1 MIPTK
6 PKGFSQRLA
15 TDEDATP
22 LDDKRFLLTEAA
34 KRKGAVAVH
43 WQTFHRVNDEEMYG
57 KFRNL
62 IYQGQSPWEWCRPGR
77 QVALGTFLV
86 LVVLGLIWDK
96 KDLERKRQGKTLKG
110 PVLVSRW
117 QFNHFKQSDGI
128 GFRTE
133 ETPSWQEKVFRWRR
147 DRRRVRIR
155 AEEECG
161 HFLLMGD
168 TGTGK
173 SVLIQQLLDQ
183 VRARGEAAIIY
194 DSALEFVPR
203 YYDPSRGDLILNP
216 LDVRTPY
223 WSPAEEVLG
232 PGEAITIAKSLFP
245 DKEEVQKFFTE
256 SPRRIFAHLLSFRP
270 TPQEL
275 IHWMQ
280 VPEEIDK
287 RTHGT
292 DLASLVD
299 HQAPPQRLGVL
310 SSLTMVADALKLLP
324 NEHETSRKWNAAS
337 WAQERKGW
345 LFISS
350 RPETREALR
359 PLISM
364 WLDMLILRLMS
375 ANRRWAQRYPVWIFL
390 DELPT
395 LQNLPQLPT
404 ALTESRKSNL
414 RIVVGIQGRSQLEVV
429 YGRLAE
435 AMLSQPT
442 TKIFLRTTEPRA
454 AKWISECIGEIT
466 VERLREG
473 VTAAVRDYR
482 DSLNLAMDR
491 TTEPLVAPA
500 EITGLHDL
508 RGYLKSL
515 NYVVKISVAPS
526 PLLHRAAEFLPRTI
540 SLQPNEVIQTELPTE
555 NKPAN
560 SRLKDRQLVPMPQPK
575 PGQGHLFY

>member
-1 MIPTK
+1 
-6 PKGFSQRLA
+6 
-15 TDEDATP
+15 
-22 LDDKRFLLTEAA
+22 
-34 KRKGAVAVH
+34 
-43 WQTFHRVNDEEMYG
+43 
-57 KFRNL
+57 
-62 IYQGQSPWEWCRPGR
+62 PGR

-86 LVVLGLIWDK
+86 LVALGLIWDK
-96 KDLERKRQGKTLKG
+96 KDLERKRHGKTLKG

-133 ETPSWQEKVFRWRR
+133 EPPSWQEKVFRR

-155 AEEECG
+155 AQEECG

-183 VRARGEAAIIY
+183 VRVRGEAAIIY

-223 WSPAEEVLG
+223 WSPAEEILG

-324 NEHETSRKWNAAS
+324 AEQETSRKWNAAS
-337 WAQERKGW
+337 WARERKGW

-375 ANRRWAQRYPVWIFL
+375 ADRRWAERYPVWIFL
-390 DELPT
+390 DELPS

-429 YGRLAE
+429 YGRLAQ
-435 AMLSQPT
+435 AMLPHPT
-442 TKIFLRTTEPRA
+442 T
-454 AKWISECIGEIT
+454 
-466 VERLREG
+466 
-473 VTAAVRDYR
+473 
-482 DSLNLAMDR
+482 
-491 TTEPLVAPA
+491 
-500 EITGLHDL
+500 
-508 RGYLKSL
+508 
-515 NYVVKISVAPS
+515 
-526 PLLHRAAEFLPRTI
+526 
-540 SLQPNEVIQTELPTE
+540 
-555 NKPAN
+555 
-560 SRLKDRQLVPMPQPK
+560 
-575 PGQGHLFY
+575 

>member
-1 MIPTK
+1 
-6 PKGFSQRLA
+6 
-15 TDEDATP
+15 
-22 LDDKRFLLTEAA
+22 
-34 KRKGAVAVH
+34 
-43 WQTFHRVNDEEMYG
+43 
-57 KFRNL
+57 
-62 IYQGQSPWEWCRPGR
+62 
-77 QVALGTFLV
+77 
-86 LVVLGLIWDK
+86 
-96 KDLERKRQGKTLKG
+96 
-110 PVLVSRW
+110 
-117 QFNHFKQSDGI
+117 
-128 GFRTE
+128 
-133 ETPSWQEKVFRWRR
+133 
-147 DRRRVRIR
+147 
-155 AEEECG
+155 
-161 HFLLMGD
+161 MGD

-324 NEHETSRKWNAAS
+324 TEQETSRKWNAAS

-540 SLQPNEVIQTELPTE
+540 SLQPNEVIQTELPME

-560 SRLKDRQLVPMPQPK
+560 SRLKDRQLDLDVSAETW
-575 PGQGHLFY
+575 PGPSVLLEGEPC